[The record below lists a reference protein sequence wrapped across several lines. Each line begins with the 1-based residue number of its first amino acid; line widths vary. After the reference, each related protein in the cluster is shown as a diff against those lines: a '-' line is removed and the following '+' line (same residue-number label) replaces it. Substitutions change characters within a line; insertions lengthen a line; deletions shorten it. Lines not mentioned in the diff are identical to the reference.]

1 VIGVPH
7 IYEYILRKI
16 FGLNRQYKLVFSLIY
31 IFSFL
36 SLMNTIRTTLKVN
49 LTSTVNIGSYMSV
62 LQIQLFMMKRVKIII
77 CIFNWKLIPI
87 WKTINSFKLH
97 IF

>member
-77 CIFNWKLIPI
+77 CIFN
-87 WKTINSFKLH
+87 
-97 IF
+97 